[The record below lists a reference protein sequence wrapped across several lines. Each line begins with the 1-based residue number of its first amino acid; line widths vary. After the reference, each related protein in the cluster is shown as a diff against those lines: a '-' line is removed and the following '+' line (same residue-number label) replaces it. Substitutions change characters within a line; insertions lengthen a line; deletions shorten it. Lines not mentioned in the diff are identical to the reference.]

1 MAKDRHGT
9 SVPRSGAAGRAVSV
23 VHRFGVWRDGLPGGV
38 PRQALR
44 APYVLLHR
52 RVRNRYRI
60 ELHYT
65 TDVGSGVRF
74 SDHGDIVVG
83 SRVVIGDDCDI
94 GHGVT
99 LGKPRDDSVG
109 WPVIGDRVT
118 IGPGA
123 AIIGA
128 IRVGDDAVVGP
139 NAVVLVD
146 VPAGAYV
153 TARSAVAAPQY
164 PALRGAGDLATTPRG
179 PRERPAVRAG
189 VRLGAG
195 CTVGYGVTLGWSL
208 PSSGSPPETVIGDG
222 AIIGDGAVVLAGVS
236 VGAGATI
243 GANAVVD
250 ADVPALT
257 AVVAPPPGILRPL
270 RTET

>member
-1 MAKDRHGT
+1 VADDRH
-9 SVPRSGAAGRAVSV
+9 SALAPRPGNAGRAASLA
-23 VHRFGVWRDGLPGGV
+23 HRFGVWRDGLSRGI
-38 PRQALR
+38 PRKALR

-65 TDVGSGVRF
+65 TEVGRGVRF

-83 SRVVIGDDCDI
+83 NRVVIGDDCDI

-123 AIIGA
+123 AVIGA
-128 IRVGDDAVVGP
+128 IHVGDDAVVGP
-139 NAVVLVD
+139 NAVVLAD
-146 VPAGAYV
+146 VPAGAH
-153 TARSAVAAPQY
+153 VAA
-164 PALRGAGDLATTPRG
+164 
-179 PRERPAVRAG
+179 RPAVIAPGGPAARAAIDIATPIDGTREAPAVGAG
-189 VRLGAG
+189 VRLGTG
-195 CTVGYGVTLGWSL
+195 CTVGYGVTLGWS
-208 PSSGSPPETVIGDG
+208 PRSAGPAPVTQIGDDVT
-222 AIIGDGAVVLAGVS
+222 IGDGAVVLAGVS
-236 VGAGATI
+236 VGTGATI

-250 ADVPALT
+250 ADVPPGT

-270 RTET
+270 RTGT